1 MVVDGH
7 QAEPEVEQKNKT
19 LRGLSSGL
27 TMFKL
32 FAACLEFSLWS
43 RFILKFPP
51 QLSVLHL
58 LEDVVGKD
66 ANECYECYGN
76 GSVSNCRLIFLRA
89 NMIGC
94 SS

>member
-27 TMFKL
+27 FKL

-58 LEDVVGKD
+58 LEDVVCKD
-66 ANECYECYGN
+66 ANECYEGYGN
-76 GSVSNCRLIFLRA
+76 GSVSNWKLISLRA